1 MPYMRR
7 QKMSQ
12 NKIDNEIDELINLLD
27 NQISKGTGHIN
38 VFQTANSDNLA
49 FGDCP
54 CTACQVPTLL
64 DIADEDTP

>member
-38 VFQTANSDNLA
+38 VF
-49 FGDCP
+49 
-54 CTACQVPTLL
+54 
-64 DIADEDTP
+64 